1 MYKRLAVL
9 RQPAEAAVG
18 PAAASPSSTTA
29 PSTAGTAATSTVV
42 PSPPAIV
49 GPTIAPPS
57 GGGNPA
63 DRPGASGYDNGV
75 FTRQS
80 PVLAIET
87 VGPRR
92 VAVNK
97 EASYEVVIR
106 NSGEIAAEQI
116 VVNVSIPA
124 WVDVA
129 GAETS
134 AGKATAPS
142 SGTGG
147 TLLWQLGRLEAKG
160 REKLTL
166 RLVPRQSRPFDLPV
180 KWDCTPVSAQ
190 ALIEVQEPRLA
201 VVLHGPREVQFGKGE
216 VYRLEVHNAGNGD
229 TDNVTVALWP
239 NGPGE
244 RQPAAT
250 HTFGRLGAGQKKS
263 IEVELTARQEG
274 KVLVGIE
281 ARGDGGLRTQIT
293 EEIVVRRA
301 GLKIEVEAPRVQY
314 VGTEA
319 TYRIRVSNPG
329 SAPAVKP
336 VVTATLPAGARFVSS
351 PQNGRPGAD
360 PTQVVWN
367 LETLPAG
374 AETTVIMIAAI
385 GAAGPGR
392 IDAHCVAEGGLS
404 ASGSAVTQVEAAAS
418 LTLVV
423 EEPTGP
429 VSVSSDATYQLTIQN
444 RGTAAAENVEV
455 ELGKGNVPEE
465 IEVALL
471 RAEPGQEIRTTVH
484 YGDEA
489 GNPELKNQDVDF
501 VIQVKDVKRKL
512 APEIDDDFARSI
524 SPEFESLAVLK
535 DRIRKDLE
543 EMFQDQRD
551 VAVRNQI
558 MEQIRELGRF
568 DVPVTLVTAE
578 AKAMLEDFK
587 TRLRRQGL
595 DPAAAG
601 LDEAKLLED
610 FKEQAQKKV
619 RAGIVLGRISDQ
631 EKIDVTP
638 EDVDKEIEKAASR
651 MGQPAQIIKEMYMKN
666 NMMPT
671 LHARLLEEKT
681 LQAIRA
687 DAIIEVVDPAQLA
700 SMTNE

>member
-1 MYKRLAVL
+1 M
-9 RQPAEAAVG
+9 
-18 PAAASPSSTTA
+18 
-29 PSTAGTAATSTVV
+29 
-42 PSPPAIV
+42 I
-49 GPTIAPPS
+49 GPTIAPPT
-57 GGGNPA
+57 GGGSVAN
-63 DRPGASGYDNGV
+63 RPGASGYDSGV

-80 PVLAIET
+80 PVLALET

-106 NSGEIAAEQI
+106 NSGEIAAEQV

-134 AGKATAPS
+134 VGKATTPS
-142 SGTGG
+142 SGAGG
-147 TLLWQLGRLEAKG
+147 TLVWQLGRLEAKG

-180 KWDCTPVSAQ
+180 KWDCTPASAQ
-190 ALIEVQEPRLA
+190 GLIEVQEPRLA

-250 HTFGRLGAGQKKS
+250 HTFGKLAAGQKKS

-301 GLKIEVEAPRVQY
+301 SLKIEVEAPRVQY

-336 VVTATLPAGARFVSS
+336 VVTATLPAGARFISS
-351 PQNGRPGAD
+351 PQNGRPGSD
-360 PTQVVWN
+360 PTKVVWN

-374 AETTVIMIAAI
+374 AETTVVMIAAI
-385 GAAGPGR
+385 GAAGTGR
-392 IDAHCVAEGGLS
+392 IDAQCVAEGGLS

-418 LTLVV
+418 LTLLV

-455 ELGKGNVPEE
+455 VTYFSQGIEPVGAEGARHRIGPGQVVFDVIPQVPAGQSVVLRVRAKA
-465 IEVALL
+465 EVAGNHVF
-471 RAEPGQEIRTTVH
+471 RVEVH
-484 YGDEA
+484 S
-489 GNPELKNQDVDF
+489 K
-501 VIQVKDVKRKL
+501 
-512 APEIDDDFARSI
+512 
-524 SPEFESLAVLK
+524 
-535 DRIRKDLE
+535 
-543 EMFQDQRD
+543 
-551 VAVRNQI
+551 
-558 MEQIRELGRF
+558 
-568 DVPVTLVTAE
+568 
-578 AKAMLEDFK
+578 
-587 TRLRRQGL
+587 
-595 DPAAAG
+595 AAG
-601 LDEAKLLED
+601 ARLVREGTTRFFGAP
-610 FKEQAQKKV
+610 EQAQPPAV
-619 RAGIVLGRISDQ
+619 ARPGASPAPAPAPVSAPASASD
-631 EKIDVTP
+631 P
-638 EDVDKEIEKAASR
+638 R
-651 MGQPAQIIKEMYMKN
+651 
-666 NMMPT
+666 T
-671 LHARLLEEKT
+671 LRH
-681 LQAIRA
+681 
-687 DAIIEVVDPAQLA
+687 
-700 SMTNE
+700 